1 MTYTFRRVATEPR
14 INGNGEFINKIYL
27 EVTYKSYGKDTQR
40 FFVEDLIQPGPTSD
54 PKKLPISDLSS
65 GQIMSR
71 AAGDSFRDIPVPGRG
86 PEYSPSNTSD
96 GSGIKGFIIGAIN
109 SALRNP
115 ITYVEALYKG
125 LNIIN
130 DIYGKYSSF
139 HHAKGNL
146 YVNVPEGK
154 VYASTAEWWDEV
166 GQYLENS
173 HIFAGT
179 YIRNDP
185 RGTGYPI
192 DLIQGVSFERR
203 ECFLPSTPF

>member
-130 DIYGKYSSF
+130 DINGNIVHF
-139 HHAKGNL
+139 ITRKGTCTSTCRKARSML
-146 YVNVPEGK
+146 VPLSGGTK
-154 VYASTAEWWDEV
+154 LASIWRTVTFPLAHTSATTLAV
-166 GQYLENS
+166 LV
-173 HIFAGT
+173 T
-179 YIRNDP
+179 P
-185 RGTGYPI
+185 
-192 DLIQGVSFERR
+192 LI
-203 ECFLPSTPF
+203 